1 MQTIPSPPLV
11 VDNAA
16 YQMVNVQW
24 VNFPDFVLTNVIHAV
39 EPHACTDEYM
49 EWFRRVS
56 HPYIIRRQD
65 QRHRPL
71 SPPRRHRRSDD
82 EDEPPSMS
90 QQHDHA
96 CPVLYYVDII

>member
-1 MQTIPSPPLV
+1 MQTIPSSPLV
-11 VDNAA
+11 TDNAA

-24 VNFPDFVLTNVIHAV
+24 VNFPDFVLTNVIHV
-39 EPHACTDEYM
+39 VKPHACTDEYM
-49 EWFRRVS
+49 EWFRRVT

-71 SPPRRHRRSDD
+71 SAPRRRRRSED